1 MTMVHNVYI
10 YVYIYIYVCVC
21 VFCVCVCDYICPMLE
36 KVLVAAHRPKALGP
50 HRKDGDLYYKDL
62 SVLYRAVGEMSEG
75 K

>member
-1 MTMVHNVYI
+1 M
-10 YVYIYIYVCVC
+10 
-21 VFCVCVCDYICPMLE
+21 CVCDYICPMLE